1 MNSEI
6 FYVLLYFQI
15 NHNRPW
21 RSNSLTPPTPRQSED
36 CQVSQCDMMSN
47 FGVWSGT
54 GGYSNYK
61 LRSHSLTVLK
71 NGQIRDEVEQYSR
84 NGPKLTRIWL
94 YRFTKY
100 MSISWFCSTLQA
112 HEVTQPVCSNCG
124 LQPYATSSSNDD
136 QIDELIRNLP
146 YGSGMRGILNVMFC
160 NGSQKI

>member
-1 MNSEI
+1 MTYNLISIFIQLLMISDI

-54 GGYSNYK
+54 GGSSNYK

-71 NGQIRDEVEQYSR
+71 NGQIRDEVEQYLRHSPKNCCNMR
-84 NGPKLTRIWL
+84 VFLCLQNTRQWINFVQNCRPMRWHNPYAPTVGYNLTQQARQMMTKLT
-94 YRFTKY
+94 
-100 MSISWFCSTLQA
+100 
-112 HEVTQPVCSNCG
+112 N
-124 LQPYATSSSNDD
+124 
-136 QIDELIRNLP
+136 
-146 YGSGMRGILNVMFC
+146 
-160 NGSQKI
+160 